1 MFYGKEEV
9 KFFLGCKDT
18 KAYSVIREMAND
30 LVEKGY
36 CRPPH
41 GKIQKSVFCEKFL
54 LDMELCDREFRKHQQ
69 RIKKNKL

>member
-30 LVEKGY
+30 LVERATADRHMEKY
-36 CRPPH
+36 KNQFFVRN
-41 GKIQKSVFCEKFL
+41 FCWIWSYVTENFVN
-54 LDMELCDREFRKHQQ
+54 
-69 RIKKNKL
+69 ISNG